1 MPKTMLPSFKL
12 PCSPTPQ
19 ASPLS
24 LPPRDKIR
32 LQNVKGGLLQLH
44 TKEITLLDQIPWLHL
59 FSSYWVREVVA
70 RPSIT

>member
-1 MPKTMLPSFKL
+1 MPKTMLPSSKL

-44 TKEITLLDQIPWLHL
+44 TKEIMLLDQIPWLHL
-59 FSSYWVREVVA
+59 FISYWVREVVA

>member
-12 PCSPTPQ
+12 SYSPAPQ

-44 TKEITLLDQIPWLHL
+44 TKEIMLLDQIPWLHL
-59 FSSYWVREVVA
+59 FISYWVREVVA